1 MKKTL
6 FPLAFAAVALTTAC
20 SDNEIVNQE
29 PVTPDSLK
37 EQISF
42 SMSDAQGATTRA
54 NTRAG
59 FATETGL
66 LMHIQS
72 DNKQT
77 NPTEVKYTRTQA
89 TARVHTGTG
98 ATDYSNVEFTSD
110 YFRRYWDDAHGRD
123 SWLSIYAVAV
133 PGYAIGSSDTQLA
146 ESKLTSP
153 SDGSTWGSADAT
165 THTIVW
171 TVKQDGQTS
180 TTNTK
185 EDLVYA
191 RNIQPTGEDGLYWYK
206 YTNNDGS
213 DAGSWQPGDKTT
225 VDEAKTGATTH
236 GGYTNLSD
244 GRMRFRLSN
253 TADATSAGKF
263 DRGHLKFNHALSR
276 MTIKIQEGT
285 GFDKTPTTGEAD
297 FNFDSGK
304 EYVQINNMNYTG
316 TLNLVDGTWGSK
328 TQGNVKLATGSKTT
342 TSNTSSY
349 TLNAQILPD
358 DVWNGAAASPKNILD
373 FFIDD
378 NHYFV
383 TEAQLYT
390 ALSTAKKA
398 GDVAMTAA
406 ELTAAGINTTAK
418 TVTLTQGVNYNL
430 LITVDKKQIETIT
443 AVLAD
448 WSEVYAANENIDN
461 SHITITTHKDA
472 NGMTDNSAHQ
482 LYLKTEDLG
491 KIYTDFTY
499 FTSDSKGVE
508 YTGTYSQNQVPTVDG
523 LKWKTTWFYEDNK
536 TAYHLRSVNNSAHTN
551 MQNKSAG
558 NTYFTIENGTYT
570 ADGAHDY
577 HWGAPLNTG
586 LPTVTIDEVVKTKYA
601 YDVETGYKGLLYPGV
616 TAVKSGDINITELH
630 MMSDIEVVVQTTTG
644 SNAVLL
650 EKDLGG
656 GSKDQC
662 VVTLT
667 RLYSAGQ
674 VDLGTGKVTTTG
686 AATGNSVMDKP
697 ATGTSAGTN
706 VTIDGT
712 NYTTIKTAPYSLAVV
727 PQILYRGSETTAAG
741 IAADAESQFVGITI
755 KTPDNNQYYVVKR
768 LQDILASSVGTSANQ
783 TQNEA
788 IKRWYPNHKYIYTI
802 TVTKTGIKAITCT
815 LADWSVVTGENIH
828 IDLEN

>member
-1 MKKTL
+1 MKKTI
-6 FPLAFAAVALTTAC
+6 FSLALLSFIASSC
-20 SDNEIVNQE
+20 SDTTDITS
-29 PVTPDSLK
+29 PVDTSDK
-37 EQISF
+37 EMISF
-42 SMSDAQGATTRA
+42 SMSDESETLGATRA
-54 NTRAG
+54 MTRAG

-72 DNKQT
+72 DNKET
-77 NPTEVKYTRTQA
+77 SATEHKYTRTQA
-89 TARVHTGTG
+89 VARVQTGTG
-98 ATDYSNVEFTSD
+98 ATDYSNVEFTGD
-110 YFRRYWDDAHGRD
+110 AYNRYWDDAHGRD
-123 SWLSIYAVAV
+123 SWLSVYAVAV
-133 PGYAIGSSDTQLA
+133 PGYSLGATALV
-146 ESKLTSP
+146 ESKLSAP
-153 SDGSTWGSADAT
+153 ASGTWGTTDAT
-165 THTIVW
+165 VHNIQW

-180 TTNTK
+180 DTNAK

-191 RNIQPTGEDGLYWYK
+191 RNIQDGGTDGRYWYK

-213 DAGSWQPGDKTT
+213 DVGSWQPGNKAT
-225 VDEAKTGATTH
+225 VEAAKTGATTH
-236 GGYTNLSD
+236 GD
-244 GRMRFRLSN
+244 GRMHFMYSN
-253 TADATSAGKF
+253 TADHTSAGKF

-276 MTIKIQEGT
+276 ITIKIQEGT

-297 FNFDSGK
+297 FNFDDGK

-316 TLNLVDGTWGSK
+316 TLNLVDGTWGSQ
-328 TQGNVKLATGSKTT
+328 TRGNIKLTPSSKTT
-342 TSNTSSY
+342 VSNTSSY
-349 TLNAQILPD
+349 TLNAQLLPD
-358 DVWNGAAASPKNILD
+358 DVWNGGAVTPKNILD

-398 GDVAMTAA
+398 GDVAMTDA

-448 WSEVYAANENIDN
+448 WSEVYATNENIDN
-461 SHITITTHKDA
+461 SHITIETHKDA
-472 NGMTDNSAHQ
+472 NGMTDNSTHQ

-491 KIYTDFTY
+491 KIYTDFSYST
-499 FTSDSKGVE
+499 TDNKGVE
-508 YTGTYSQNQVPTVDG
+508 YTGTYAKNQTPTVDG

-551 MQNKSAG
+551 MQNKTSG

-577 HWGAPLNTG
+577 HWGAPFKTG
-586 LPTVTIDEVVKTKYA
+586 LPTVASGTDAGKTKYE
-601 YDVETGYKGLLYPGV
+601 YSPTEGYKNLLYPGV
-616 TAVKSGDINITELH
+616 TSVKSGDLNITELH
-630 MMSDIEVVVQTTTG
+630 MMSNIEVVVQTTTG
-644 SNAVLL
+644 SNAVAL

-674 VDLGTGKVTTTG
+674 VDLGTGKITETG
-686 AATGNSVMDKP
+686 DATGNSVMDKP
-697 ATGTSAGTN
+697 ATGTSAGAN
-706 VTIDGT
+706 VNIDGT
-712 NYTTIKTAPYSLAVV
+712 DYTTIKTKPYSLAVV
-727 PQILYRGSETTAAG
+727 PQILYRGSETTPAG
-741 IAADAESQFVGITI
+741 IAADAESKFVGITI

-768 LQDILASSVGTSANQ
+768 LQDILASSIGTSANQ
-783 TQNEA
+783 VQNDP

-802 TVTKTGIKAITCT
+802 TVTKAGIKAITCT
-815 LADWSVVTGENIH
+815 LADWSVVTGENIN
-828 IDLEN
+828 IDLED